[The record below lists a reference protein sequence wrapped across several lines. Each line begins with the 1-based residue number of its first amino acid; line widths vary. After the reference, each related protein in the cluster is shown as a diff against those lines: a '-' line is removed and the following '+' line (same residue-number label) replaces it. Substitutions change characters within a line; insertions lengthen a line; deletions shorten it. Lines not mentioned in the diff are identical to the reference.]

1 MGTTLHVAI
10 SKNSNLLHD
19 SDQSMPL
26 SISCIDLQVGI
37 RFFSQRL
44 SGLSFCLSV
53 CFSKRK
59 DEIDSFSVLITS
71 MLDLLYF
78 PSY

>member
-1 MGTTLHVAI
+1 M
-10 SKNSNLLHD
+10 LLFLRIRICCMI
-19 SDQSMPL
+19 QIEVCLLL

-59 DEIDSFSVLITS
+59 DEIDSFALLITS
-71 MLDLLYF
+71 MFDLLYF

>member
-1 MGTTLHVAI
+1 M
-10 SKNSNLLHD
+10 LLFLRMRICCMI
-19 SDQSMPL
+19 QIEVCLLL

-59 DEIDSFSVLITS
+59 DEIDSFALLITS
-71 MLDLLYF
+71 MFDLLYF

>member
-1 MGTTLHVAI
+1 M
-10 SKNSNLLHD
+10 LLFLRIRICCMI
-19 SDQSMPL
+19 QIEVCLLL

-37 RFFSQRL
+37 RFFLQRL

-59 DEIDSFSVLITS
+59 DEIDSFALLITS
-71 MLDLLYF
+71 MFDLLYF

>member
-1 MGTTLHVAI
+1 M
-10 SKNSNLLHD
+10 LLFLRIRICCMI
-19 SDQSMPL
+19 QIEVCLLL
-26 SISCIDLQVGI
+26 SISCIDLQIGI

-59 DEIDSFSVLITS
+59 DEIDSFALLITS
-71 MLDLLYF
+71 MFDLLYF

>member
-1 MGTTLHVAI
+1 M
-10 SKNSNLLHD
+10 LLFLRIRIFCMI
-19 SDQSMPL
+19 QIEVFLLL

-59 DEIDSFSVLITS
+59 DEIDSFALLITS
-71 MLDLLYF
+71 MFDLLYF